1 MAAHDLPVSAANRAR
16 FEALLR
22 GGGAGARV
30 TFTLVSP
37 DGAVTTSALDAA
49 RHAGLLATVWAAA
62 HAPASGAADLVA
74 ATRAACNALA
84 AASARGGGKRVGL
97 TPDWLIAAA
106 CDILGLARPSPQQP
120 VVRGLLDP
128 CTNRCAP
135 RLRRGALDAP
145 TRSKRRPNVPAALLY
160 DSDDDGLSPDNAW
173 AGHSVLLNPPYTRA
187 LQGAFAERAV
197 REVDAGRVPGVVL
210 VCQNCT
216 QARWFQRLRPFMR
229 CMLRRDAIRFKDY
242 AGSAPKCFGIC
253 VLLVCK
259 PRADF
264 HARFQRAMS
273 GRGEVSIPVD
283 RSLVRSPAFA
293 RLCERLYA
301 APREEGAP

>member
-62 HAPASGAADLVA
+62 HAPASGAADPVA

-145 TRSKRRPNVPAALLY
+145 TRSKRV
-160 DSDDDGLSPDNAW
+160 
-173 AGHSVLLNPPYTRA
+173 T
-187 LQGAFAERAV
+187 
-197 REVDAGRVPGVVL
+197 AGRVPGVVL

-259 PRADF
+259 PGADF
-264 HARFQRAMS
+264 HARFQRAMA

-301 APREEGAP
+301 APCEEGAP